1 MPPYRTI
8 PSNEEPS
15 IIGSIVISPQGAV
28 SLLGTMVGGYN
39 VHSLIELLKFGVTF
53 DFIK

>member
-1 MPPYRTI
+1 MLL
-8 PSNEEPS
+8 S

-39 VHSLIELLKFGVTF
+39 VH
-53 DFIK
+53 